1 MGDTGNALLAAIAI
15 TSALYHREKTG
26 EGQAVSTSI
35 VNAGLLHTSYAWIHA
50 DGTPADW
57 GHVDGDQYGLSPYYR
72 LYQGSDETWLFL
84 AAVSNPERA
93 RLTAVIGELEAV
105 SGNSEQVAELLTAEF
120 RRRTAA
126 EWFTQLDE
134 AGVPVEIV
142 DERFCR
148 TLFDD
153 PEAKTAQLVAETWSG
168 SVGRFED
175 PGFLVKVSPAECV
188 IQRGPAMCGEHSR
201 EILLEH
207 GYVDAEVDALV
218 ADKAILDAARDRS

>member
-15 TSALYHREKTG
+15 TAALYHRERTG
-26 EGQAVSTSI
+26 VGQAVSTSI

-50 DGTPADW
+50 DGSPADW

-72 LYQGSDETWLFL
+72 LYQCSDEAWLFL
-84 AAVSNPERA
+84 GAVSDHERE
-93 RLTAVIGELEAV
+93 RLMAVIDGLEAV
-105 SGNSEQVAELLTAEF
+105 SGNPEQVAELLAAQF
-120 RRRTAA
+120 RRRPTA
-126 EWFTQLDE
+126 EWFAQLDS
-134 AGVPVEIV
+134 AGVPVELV
-142 DERFCR
+142 DEGFCR

-153 PEAKTAQLVAETWSG
+153 PEAKAAQLVIETWSG

-207 GYVDAEVDALV
+207 GYVDAEVDALA
-218 ADKAILDAARDRS
+218 ADQAILDAAPDRR